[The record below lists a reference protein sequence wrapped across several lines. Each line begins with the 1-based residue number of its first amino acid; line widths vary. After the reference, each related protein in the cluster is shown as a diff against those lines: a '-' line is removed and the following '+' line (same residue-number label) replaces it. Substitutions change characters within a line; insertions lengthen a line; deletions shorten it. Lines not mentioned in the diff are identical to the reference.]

1 MLADTPW
8 PRGFG
13 AALASVDTFFQGLQ
27 NSSLPPRSAL
37 QATCDGTHGLIEF
50 LLSRQSFSAA
60 LQVALRV
67 ADQPST
73 MLGPRSGLQRLTQSL
88 FQVPAIGAA
97 DSRSR
102 TVFQD
107 HFKFAMGDGLQ
118 AQNAFD
124 IDNSRTRD
132 ADKTDGIE
140 PLGKLVQRGPVQQ
153 FLSSDVQVRIN
164 AGSFDPVDIG
174 HPYEAR

>member
-67 ADQPST
+67 ADDPPKIRSQRWKADHSIRRHSTRRTPAATTLVSPQPREGQPFQRVNG
-73 MLGPRSGLQRLTQSL
+73 GPT
-88 FQVPAIGAA
+88 FTI
-97 DSRSR
+97 
-102 TVFQD
+102 
-107 HFKFAMGDGLQ
+107 
-118 AQNAFD
+118 
-124 IDNSRTRD
+124 
-132 ADKTDGIE
+132 
-140 PLGKLVQRGPVQQ
+140 
-153 FLSSDVQVRIN
+153 
-164 AGSFDPVDIG
+164 
-174 HPYEAR
+174 PYS